1 MGRVNIG
8 VVRDECSMI
17 AGKLGVVLFHGVV
30 GGLVPNECLWMCR
43 GQGECPGLHRSGIGG
58 GGSRHWKNSN
68 LTFLL

>member
-30 GGLVPNECLWMCR
+30 SGLEPNECLWMCR
-43 GQGECPGLHRSGIGG
+43 GQGECPGSHLFGIGG
-58 GGSRHWKNSN
+58 EGNRHWRNLN